1 MSDIPVTKIGELL
14 DTVSSKLP
22 TLVTNLLRSLYSEE
36 AGIEMGKA
44 VGGLYKELI
53 NSGIPPEVA
62 LKMASDYMVNQCQ
75 QVKTYGCQR
84 SAIHLAIMMEFRFS
98 G

>member
-22 TLVTNLLRSLYSEE
+22 TLVTNLLHSLYSEE

-53 NSGIPPEVA
+53 NSGLPQEVA
-62 LKMASDYMVNQCQ
+62 LKMASDYMVNLKD
-75 QVKTYGCQR
+75 VMNVGR
-84 SAIHLAIMMEFRFS
+84 NSDGSVFS
-98 G
+98 FSQTDDK